1 MKLKNKETCNFA
13 IGQPLVY
20 RKVLLRTTTDRATVD
35 CYPFTTTFPLTVGEM
50 KKELIE
56 KALFQFSLKRDSS
69 GAPQVPIAQYNG
81 FPILMFS
88 EIFEPLRKVVLVLL
102 RHDFL
107 LGIVLKRSDLML
119 VEVDPKDLNF
129 RLW

>member
-20 RKVLLRTTTDRATVD
+20 
-35 CYPFTTTFPLTVGEM
+35 
-50 KKELIE
+50 
-56 KALFQFSLKRDSS
+56 
-69 GAPQVPIAQYNG
+69 
-81 FPILMFS
+81 
-88 EIFEPLRKVVLVLL
+88 RKVVLVLL